1 MSVRSFPWFIC
12 GGDWSQEFSRRWP
25 APPTPP
31 PVQPFLDGGSKPPLP
46 PRLRRL
52 SIQCH
57 SAGLPPPERCGCDV
71 SCPLEALFSACL
83 VARATRGLMCAV
95 CVFVYALESE
105 IEQPGQLMEAFHF
118 SAPTTTTTTQGCGLS
133 LIDVGI
139 GDRGRSKLSSDQVGN
154 WTHDGENAQHC
165 TRQTQTGPGL
175 APFQPSAAPRP
186 GTRAR
191 RRLSSPVGR

>member
-1 MSVRSFPWFIC
+1 MPFCWF
-12 GGDWSQEFSRRWP
+12 
-25 APPTPP
+25 A
-31 PVQPFLDGGSKPPLP
+31 
-46 PRLRRL
+46 
-52 SIQCH
+52 
-57 SAGLPPPERCGCDV
+57 PPPERCGCDV

-191 RRLSSPVGR
+191 RRLSSPVGRWPALWREAQSLTSSTSPSPSPSFPPNVLRPIPPIGSMPATPAATTGSSTSR